1 MKRYKYFIIIGCLV
15 VLLVILMTVYS
26 LIDPLLAP
34 PEEIYAEAEII
45 VETVIV
51 EAKEPEPREE
61 PAAPAEEFIEQGDDT
76 RIRALQAL
84 IPQTQRMV
92 IKDAEMELLV
102 DNTDIAVAKVTQIAG
117 DYGGYIISAQTF
129 LKDQNKFATIRIG
142 VPSGNFETVLNNLRN
157 VGIKVIQ
164 ETASGKDV
172 TAEYVDLESR
182 LENLEATA
190 ARVRSFLEAA
200 ETVEEA
206 LKVNQ
211 ELSKLEQEI
220 EQIKGQMRF
229 YEGRS
234 AFSTI
239 SVSLKPQLPTPTP
252 TLTPTPTPTLTPK
265 PGWNPM
271 NTIEESTGV
280 LETLVKVTINVLIWL
295 VVLVGPFALVA
306 LIIFLI
312 GRWIWK
318 RTRKPARTE
327 LQSQAEEEE

>member
-15 VLLVILMTVYS
+15 VLLVIFMTACSAGEEAYE
-26 LIDPLLAP
+26 LP
-34 PEEIYAEAEII
+34 PEEAYAEAEII

-51 EAKEPEPREE
+51 EKVAIEAV
-61 PAAPAEEFIEQGDDT
+61 AAAEKVIEQGDDT
-76 RIRALQAL
+76 RIRALQAP

-102 DNTDIAVAKVTQIAG
+102 GNTDIAVAKVTQIAG

-157 VGIKVIQ
+157 IGIKVIQ

-182 LENLEATA
+182 LQNLEATA
-190 ARVRSFLEAA
+190 ARVRTFLEAA

-206 LKVNQ
+206 LEVNQ

-220 EQIKGQMRF
+220 EQVKGQMRF

-239 SVSLKPQLPTPTP
+239 SISLEPQLPTPTP
-252 TLTPTPTPTLTPK
+252 TLTPTPTPTLTPT
-265 PGWNPM
+265 PGWNPL
-271 NTIEESTGV
+271 NTIEKSTGV

-295 VVLVGPFALVA
+295 VVIVGPFALVA

-312 GRWIWK
+312 GRWFWK
-318 RTRKPARTE
+318 RTRKPAQTE
-327 LQSQAEEEE
+327 AQSQAEGEE

>member
-15 VLLVILMTVYS
+15 VLLVILMTAYRLS
-26 LIDPLLAP
+26 GALLRAS
-34 PEEIYAEAEII
+34 EETYAEAQFII
-45 VETVIV
+45 ETVVV
-51 EAKEPEPREE
+51 EKVAIEVEE
-61 PAAPAEEFIEQGDDT
+61 PAEEVIEHGDDT
-76 RIRALQAL
+76 RIRALQAPV
-84 IPQTQRMV
+84 PQTQRMV

-129 LKDQNKFATIRIG
+129 LKNQNKFATIRIG

-172 TAEYVDLESR
+172 TAEYIDLESR

-190 ARVRSFLEAA
+190 ARVRTFLEAA

-252 TLTPTPTPTLTPK
+252 TLTPTPTPTLTPT
-265 PGWNPM
+265 PGWNPL
-271 NTIEESTGV
+271 NTLEDSTGV

-295 VVLVGPFALVA
+295 VVIVGPFALVA

-318 RTRKPARTE
+318 RTRKPAQTE
-327 LQSQAEEEE
+327 AQSQAEGEE